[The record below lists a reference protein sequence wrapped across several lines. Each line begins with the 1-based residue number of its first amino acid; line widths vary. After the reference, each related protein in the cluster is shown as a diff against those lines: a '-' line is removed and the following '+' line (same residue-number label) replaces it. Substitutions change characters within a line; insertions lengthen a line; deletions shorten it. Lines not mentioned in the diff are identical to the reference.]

1 MSLEEDQAAS
11 ALAACRAAEA
21 KIGDVQKLLLNPRPE
36 TLDRAMADLA
46 EVAAILNTLVNSA
59 RQGDSRKW
67 TPAALASF
75 HQIRLAARAL
85 RPQIE
90 HASKF
95 CLGWIQIRSGTGYT
109 RLGSPVFV
117 ESEARSSFE
126 G

>member
-75 HQIRLAARAL
+75 HQIRLAARAVAEHKREHGERQRGRRQHRCQRDEDQL
-85 RPQIE
+85 DVGSV
-90 HASKF
+90 HAS
-95 CLGWIQIRSGTGYT
+95 
-109 RLGSPVFV
+109 LGSV
-117 ESEARSSFE
+117 A
-126 G
+126 